1 MSKCFHKGGFPV
13 RTGRVAY
20 LSYASGLGVQGN
32 ALREVLSHAVYF
44 WVENGRPLF
53 IICAIMIDVKILRER
68 PDFVKE
74 KIALKKFDC
83 DIDAI
88 LAFDVERRKALVAFE
103 EARNA
108 QNTAS
113 KAMAELPKG
122 SPEFKEKV
130 AEMKSVSAKV
140 KELQAVSDEMEKKW
154 KSMLLTIPNIPDDSV
169 PVGKSDKDNVTVY
182 TWGDI
187 DKIKNAKPHWDLPFF
202 GELLDF
208 QRGVKVTG
216 AGFPFY
222 VGDMARLVRSL
233 LALFLDEARNN
244 GYRELMCP
252 IMVNAASA
260 TATGQLP
267 DKEGQMY
274 HDAQDDYYMIPTA
287 EVPVTNFYRDEVF
300 EESQLPIYA
309 CGYTPCFRREAGS
322 WGKDV
327 RGLNRLHQFDKVELV
342 KWVHPDHGMEELE
355 KLRKDAEG
363 ILQKLN
369 LPYRVLAI
377 CTGDIGFPH
386 AKQFDL
392 EVWAAGQQKWLE
404 VSSCSCFTDFQAR
417 RANIRFKPADGGK
430 PHNVYTLNGSG
441 LAIPRVLAALLENN
455 VRDDGKVEIPE
466 VLRKWYGGETIG

>member
-1 MSKCFHKGGFPV
+1 
-13 RTGRVAY
+13 
-20 LSYASGLGVQGN
+20 
-32 ALREVLSHAVYF
+32 
-44 WVENGRPLF
+44 
-53 IICAIMIDVKILRER
+53 MIDVKILREQ
-68 PDFVKE
+68 PEKVKRLVS
-74 KIALKKFDC
+74 LKKFDC

-88 LAFDVERRKALVAFE
+88 IAFDAERRRAVSAFE
-103 EARNA
+103 DARAA
-108 QNTAS
+108 QNAAS

-122 SPEFKEKV
+122 SPEFLAKV

-140 KELQAVSDEMEKKW
+140 KELSAAADAAEAKW
-154 KSMLLTIPNIPDDSV
+154 KQMLLTIPNMPDESV
-169 PVGKSDKDNVTVY
+169 PVGKSDKDNVTLY

-187 DKIKNAKPHWDLPFF
+187 DSIKNAKPHWDLPFF
-202 GELLDF
+202 DEMLDF
-208 QRGVKVTG
+208 KRGVKVTG

-222 VGDMARLVRSL
+222 TGDMARLVRSL
-233 LALFLDEARNN
+233 LALFLDEARSN

-287 EVPVTNFYRDEVF
+287 EVPITNFYRDETF
-300 EESQLPIYA
+300 EESQLPVYA

-342 KWVHPDHGMEELE
+342 KWVHPDKGFEELD

-363 ILQKLN
+363 ILQKLG

-386 AKQFDL
+386 AKQYDL

-417 RANIRFKPADGGK
+417 RANIRFRPADGGK
-430 PHNVYTLNGSG
+430 PRHVYTLNGSG

-455 VRDDGKVEIPE
+455 VRDDGKVAVPE
-466 VLRKWYGGETIG
+466 VLKKWFGADTIG